1 MLKHM
6 KDRHEEDSRDR
17 DECDESPEEKTPF
30 IGEECIKWVGRH
42 GRHVA
47 QYRRMVK
54 HIHFVCRAEFWKQE
68 KKRRKEIKGR
78 VKRKLIMQK
87 VKKKRK
93 LIIQKVKKKRGKG
106 KKRKDKNNS
115 YFDGKIKE

>member
-1 MLKHM
+1 MSNAPPTRPAM
-6 KDRHEEDSRDR
+6 SASRDAEV
-17 DECDESPEEKTPF
+17 ECERE
-30 IGEECIKWVGRH
+30 G
-42 GRHVA
+42 
-47 QYRRMVK
+47 
-54 HIHFVCRAEFWKQE
+54 
-68 KKRRKEIKGR
+68 KRRKEIKGR

>member
-1 MLKHM
+1 MTIIEM
-6 KDRHEEDSRDR
+6 SNAPPTRPAISASRDAEV
-17 DECDESPEEKTPF
+17 ECERE
-30 IGEECIKWVGRH
+30 G
-42 GRHVA
+42 
-47 QYRRMVK
+47 
-54 HIHFVCRAEFWKQE
+54 
-68 KKRRKEIKGR
+68 KRRKEIKER
-78 VKRKLIMQK
+78 VKRKLMIWK